1 METLPQFAA
10 AMFRARLAQRRRA
23 VADGRAQRDQ
33 AETVART
40 WAAVA
45 FAAGADLPEIES
57 QLDVVVI
64 FERDMDDAARRRHR
78 LAFRRRLADELAPEA
93 ERRALVRRERDHAMN
108 LLDRAMASAQP
119 PATLENL
126 RHTAAMLC
134 ALAAAL
140 GVTDPYL
147 PKVAA

>member
-23 VADGRAQRDQ
+23 VADGRAPRDQ

-45 FAAGADLPEIES
+45 FAAGADLPEVES

-64 FERDMDDAARRRHR
+64 FERDMDAAARRRHR

-93 ERRALVRRERDHAMN
+93 ERRALVRRERDHALN
-108 LLDRAMASAQP
+108 LLAAADQP
-119 PATLENL
+119 TETQ

>member
-10 AMFRARLAQRRRA
+10 AMFRARLVQRRRA

-45 FAAGADLPEIES
+45 FAAGADLPEIED
-57 QLDVVVI
+57 QLNVVVI

-93 ERRALVRRERDHAMN
+93 ERRALVRRERDHALN
-108 LLDRAMASAQP
+108 LLAPAALGVTDQP
-119 PATLENL
+119 TETQ

>member
-1 METLPQFAA
+1 METLSTFAA
-10 AMFRARLAQRRRA
+10 EMFRARLAQRRRA

-45 FAAGADLPEIES
+45 FAAGADLPEVES

-93 ERRALVRRERDHAMN
+93 ERRALVRRERDHALN
-108 LLDRAMASAQP
+108 LLAAADQP
-119 PATLENL
+119 TETQ